1 MIPLAPNKLFADET
15 VPTKRKVP
23 RTEEDSRGGWNQNY
37 VSGASDANITQSK
50 CGSVTVQLYFMVC
63 SGRFSALYCLCMSL
77 LKTAGRARRLQKK
90 SNGTQQSKTQNYSFF
105 LYLYDSKSEFTWK
118 WTLWTAENI
127 KAARNHWKI
136 LACYYSY
143 PIKMSLLIITCKCS
157 HDVHGAV
164 ISSGGSAMLIW
175 VCNGRF
181 AVCWQY
187 SAAQRDQ
194 TAGGDGDDFVWSLAG
209 L

>member
-1 MIPLAPNKLFADET
+1 MKLFPSSE
-15 VPTKRKVP
+15 
-23 RTEEDSRGGWNQNY
+23 
-37 VSGASDANITQSK
+37 K
-50 CGSVTVQLYFMVC
+50 CQGQ
-63 SGRFSALYCLCMSL
+63 R
-77 LKTAGRARRLQKK
+77 KTAEECEIKIMCLGQLMQTLRNWSVVQWQCNCILWSAVEGFQHYIVFVCLYSRQQEEQGAYRKK
-90 SNGTQQSKTQNYSFF
+90 SNGTQQSKTQNCSFF
-105 LYLYDSKSEFTWK
+105 LYSYDRKSEFTWK
-118 WTLWTAENI
+118 WTLWTPENI

-143 PIKMSLLIITCKCS
+143 PIKMSLLIITCKYT